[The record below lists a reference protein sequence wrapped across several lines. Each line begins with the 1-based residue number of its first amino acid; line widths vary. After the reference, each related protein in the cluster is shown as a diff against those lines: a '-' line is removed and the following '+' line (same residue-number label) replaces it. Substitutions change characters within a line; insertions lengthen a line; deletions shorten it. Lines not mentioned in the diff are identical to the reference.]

1 MVIQLNQ
8 ANRQGIDDLKNLYV
22 ATLMEN
28 KFHYKE
34 LYHNDYS
41 EGPAKISR
49 RIQYRRIVV
58 GVNVRN
64 RDLESVVT
72 DVQHIVNTKVNY
84 QRIMY
89 NTGWD
94 NLFNRQKRLMIAVLL
109 AYS

>member
-1 MVIQLNQ
+1 LIWSFWLNQ

-34 LYHNDYS
+34 LATIDYS

-49 RIQYRRIVV
+49 DNTNRRIVV

-64 RDLESVVT
+64 RDLESS
-72 DVQHIVNTKVNY
+72 H
-84 QRIMY
+84 
-89 NTGWD
+89 
-94 NLFNRQKRLMIAVLL
+94 
-109 AYS
+109 